1 MHKHFP
7 GPSNFWRRRF
17 GFAVLATAVLAAVL
31 PPAIARA
38 HGSLVRSEPVDGA
51 LLDQSPSRVTA
62 WFNQELEAPPS
73 TIAVFDA
80 LGRQIDSG
88 KGGVDLDDPDHASLT
103 ATLANALDAGRY
115 TVRWSVVSAT
125 DGHSGHATSGEFV
138 FEIRQP

>member
-7 GPSNFWRRRF
+7 GPSNFGRRRF
-17 GFAVLATAVLAAVL
+17 GFAVLATAVLAAAL

-38 HGSLVRSEPVDGA
+38 HGSLVRSKPVDGA

-62 WFNQELEAPPS
+62 WFNQELETPAS
-73 TIAVFDA
+73 TIAVFDGQ
-80 LGRQIDSG
+80 GRQIGG

-115 TVRWSVVSAT
+115 TVRWSVVSVT